1 VIVRRLLTEKRCNGP
16 GDSANIHFDHEVQ
29 GFSFRGNDQVWLSLR
44 RTALELDDPRLGCG
58 NHEGQ
63 FRLCVL
69 GNIFQK
75 DQHHAVRE
83 IGRQFHALA
92 LELFFSLVIC
102 GFDVHLSRAR
112 IYRKFFR
119 VLKART
125 LLDTVVAQQLES
137 TPLREDQVLLLKR
150 TVFEVVDQMSGDI
163 IAVNDFSG
171 VAVRDHSSLHRA
183 EDQETV
189 SHTFLILDTDRSGR
203 SEWGYQ
209 SPRKNQQGN
218 NGLSVHEPA
227 SRGREH
233 QDSMPNW
240 GSAVAESQPD
250 ARPVLESY
258 VLCLTVSHWEGA
270 LMAETMLAVV
280 KPEAAPGADVREVKI
295 PAFGRT
301 DVLVKVKVASICGT
315 DLHIYNWD
323 RWAQNRIHPPLI
335 PGHEFCGEVVAF
347 GDEVTSVREG
357 DFVSAEMHVA
367 CGKCLQCRTGEAHI
381 CQNVKIIGVDA
392 DGAFAEYVVIPESNI
407 WKLDPAIPIEY
418 ASILDPLGNAVH
430 TVLAG
435 EIAAKSVAITGCG
448 PIGLFSIAVAKA
460 VGATSVFAIE
470 VNEHRAKVAREM
482 QADYVLNPAKEDVDA
497 IIMEKTGGLGVDVVL
512 EMAGHPDSIRTAFDI
527 VRRGGRISLLGLTS
541 KPISLN
547 FSEDIIFKGIT
558 VQGINGRR
566 MYQTWYQ
573 MTALLK
579 SGKLNL
585 HPVIT
590 DRIPM
595 KDFGQAME
603 RLKTGEASKILVYP
617 NGVR

>member
-1 VIVRRLLTEKRCNGP
+1 
-16 GDSANIHFDHEVQ
+16 
-29 GFSFRGNDQVWLSLR
+29 
-44 RTALELDDPRLGCG
+44 
-58 NHEGQ
+58 
-63 FRLCVL
+63 
-69 GNIFQK
+69 
-75 DQHHAVRE
+75 
-83 IGRQFHALA
+83 
-92 LELFFSLVIC
+92 
-102 GFDVHLSRAR
+102 
-112 IYRKFFR
+112 
-119 VLKART
+119 
-125 LLDTVVAQQLES
+125 
-137 TPLREDQVLLLKR
+137 
-150 TVFEVVDQMSGDI
+150 
-163 IAVNDFSG
+163 
-171 VAVRDHSSLHRA
+171 
-183 EDQETV
+183 
-189 SHTFLILDTDRSGR
+189 
-203 SEWGYQ
+203 
-209 SPRKNQQGN
+209 
-218 NGLSVHEPA
+218 
-227 SRGREH
+227 
-233 QDSMPNW
+233 
-240 GSAVAESQPD
+240 
-250 ARPVLESY
+250 
-258 VLCLTVSHWEGA
+258 
-270 LMAETMLAVV
+270 MLAVV
-280 KPEAAPGADVREVKI
+280 KPGGRAGRGDSRSKD

-335 PGHEFCGEVVAF
+335 PGHEFCGEVAAF
-347 GDEVTSVREG
+347 GDEVTSVKEG

-407 WKLDPAIPIEY
+407 WKLDPAIPQEY

-448 PIGLFSIAVAKA
+448 PIGLFSIAVAQA

-470 VNEHRAKVAREM
+470 VNEHRRKIAREM
-482 QADYVLNPAKEDVDA
+482 KADYVLNPAKEDVSA
-497 IIMEKTGGLGVDVVL
+497 IVMEKTGGLGVDVVL

-579 SGKLNL
+579 SWQTQPASGDHRPHPDEGFLQGHGAPENGRSQQDSGVSQRREMTVWRGHSCPRMFQPGCDLAPEQQTKVNYESRRIRPL
-585 HPVIT
+585 HLHSGRQSQAASLSRKIYVGRGGSPRCRAILPKKSGRRT
-590 DRIPM
+590 TTGCRNRASTRAISSRRPWATLRGPSICGSFCAACREIPGPSSP
-595 KDFGQAME
+595 FC
-603 RLKTGEASKILVYP
+603 
-617 NGVR
+617 